1 MKWAIFTII
10 RWAWRALPLT
20 PARSVGDRWNE
31 GQNDGRMSGIGYWGH
46 RPVANRR
53 YSRWPIGATWVV
65 ALVAGMM
72 GLAPSARAQEGATGI
87 YRDRIEAHWFN
98 QGTDTN
104 SAFWYRLDFAGSK
117 REFVRV
123 DAVKGTREPA
133 FDHARVAK
141 ALTELLHHPIL
152 PDYLPVESL
161 EFAPDGGS
169 VLLHGT
175 GQNWSL
181 DLGSYTVSDQVAN
194 SDDGTRLQPLGQV
207 HPSAEGGEDTVIIL
221 MNHRA
226 QPVRVFWINT
236 EGEQVEYGA
245 LEPGE
250 RREQHT
256 FAGHVWLITSRSGR
270 HLGVFTATDKTS
282 QAVVEPDGTKTADT
296 DQKTPAPAGP
306 DYRSPDG
313 KWDAVVHH
321 HDLYLREV
329 ATGTEWA
336 LTTNATATQ
345 TYARDEEFARSIDMD
360 YDHADPKEATP
371 EVYWSPDSSKLVA
384 MCLKPGT
391 KRRVYLI
398 ESSPEDQ
405 VQPELASYP
414 YLKPGDDV
422 PIRKPHLFDVA
433 ARREIPVA
441 DTLFSNPWSTDD
453 LRWSADSGR
462 FTFVYNQ
469 RGHQVLRILA
479 VDATNGTVQAIVD
492 EQSPTFICYSSKY
505 FAEYLDDTGEI
516 IWMSE
521 RDGWNHLYLYDAK
534 TGAVKNQIT
543 KGEWVVRK
551 VVKVDRDARQI
562 WFEAGG
568 IRPGQDPYY
577 LHLCRVNFDGTGLT
591 VLTEGDGTHTEEF
604 SPDRRWFIDTWSRVD
619 CPPVN
624 ELRRSSDGHLMCRLE
639 QADVTE
645 WLKAGGRFPE
655 RFVAKGR
662 DGVTDIYGVIWW
674 PSDRKWFKQ
683 YPVIEDIYAGPQD
696 SFVPK
701 NFHARYFNQR
711 LANRGYVV
719 VQMDG
724 QGTSNRSKKFHD
736 YCWQNLADA
745 GFPDRIA
752 WIRAA
757 AAQHHGLD
765 LTRVGIYG
773 TSAGGQ
779 DALRGLLDHG
789 DFYRAGVA
797 DSGCHDNRMDKI
809 WWNEQWMGWPVG
821 EAYVRSSNVVDA
833 HKLHSALLL
842 MYGEMDRN
850 VDPASTMQVVNALI
864 KANKN
869 FDLLAVPGA
878 GHGIMSLP
886 YGQARLEDFFARH
899 FLGKT
904 AEGAGFAY

>member
-1 MKWAIFTII
+1 MLSSIISRGLGACRVAAI
-10 RWAWRALPLT
+10 LVLT
-20 PARSVGDRWNE
+20 
-31 GQNDGRMSGIGYWGH
+31 
-46 RPVANRR
+46 
-53 YSRWPIGATWVV
+53 
-65 ALVAGMM
+65 LF
-72 GLAPSARAQEGATGI
+72 APPARAQEGAAGI
-87 YRDRIEAHWFN
+87 YRDRIEPHWFN
-98 QGTDTN
+98 QGPDTN
-104 SAFWYRLDFAGSK
+104 SAFWYRLDFAGGR

-123 DAVKGTREPA
+123 DALAGMRQPA
-133 FDHARVAK
+133 FDHRRVAR
-141 ALTELLHHPIL
+141 ALTELLHHPIQ

-161 EFAPDGGS
+161 EFSPDGGT
-169 VLLHGT
+169 VRLHGT
-175 GQNWSL
+175 GEDWSL
-181 DLGSYTVSDQVAN
+181 DLASYTVSDQAAN
-194 SDDGTRLQPLGQV
+194 PDDGTRLVPRDQV
-207 HPSAEGGEDTVIIL
+207 HASADGGADTMIIL
-221 MNHRA
+221 VNQRPE
-226 QPVRVFWINT
+226 PVRVYWVNP
-236 EGEQVEYGA
+236 EGEPVEYGR

-256 FAGHVWLITSRSGR
+256 FAGHVWLITSLSGR
-270 HLGVFTATDKTS
+270 HLGVFTAADKTS
-282 QAVVEPDGTKTADT
+282 QAVVGVDGNKVADT
-296 DQKTPAPAGP
+296 SQSTPAATAAAP

-313 KWDAVVHH
+313 RWDAVVHQH
-321 HDLYLREV
+321 NLSLREV
-329 ATGTEWA
+329 ATGKEWP
-336 LTTNATATQ
+336 LTTRATETN
-345 TYARDEEFARSIDMD
+345 TYARNEEFTRSIDMD
-360 YDHADPKEATP
+360 YDRPDPKDPTP

-384 MCLKPGT
+384 MCLQPGT

-405 VQPELASYP
+405 LQPKLESYP

-441 DTLFSNPWSTDD
+441 DTLFPNPWSIDD
-453 LRWSADSGR
+453 LRWRADSGR

-479 VDATNGTVQAIVD
+479 VAATNGAVSAVVD

-505 FAEYLDDTGEI
+505 FAEYLDDPGEI

-521 RDGWNHLYLYDAK
+521 RDGWNHLYLYDAQ
-534 TGAVKNQIT
+534 TGVVKNQIT
-543 KGEWVVRK
+543 KGEWVVRN
-551 VVKVDRDARQI
+551 VVRVDREHRQV
-562 WFEAGG
+562 WFAAGG

-624 ELRRSSDGHLMCRLE
+624 ELRRSADGRLVCRLE
-639 QADVTE
+639 QADVRE
-645 WLKAGGRFPE
+645 WERAGGRLPE
-655 RFVAKGR
+655 RFVARGR
-662 DGVTDIYGVIWW
+662 DGVTDIYGVIWR
-674 PSDRKWFKQ
+674 PQDFHRFKK

-696 SFVPK
+696 AFAPK

-711 LANRGYVV
+711 LANRGFIV

-757 AAQHHGLD
+757 AARYPALD

-809 WWNEQWMGWPVG
+809 WWNEQWLGWPVDD
-821 EAYVRSSNVVDA
+821 AYVRSSNVVDA
-833 HKLHSALLL
+833 PKLHSALLL

-864 KANKN
+864 KAGKN
-869 FDLLAVPGA
+869 FELLAVPGA
-878 GHGIMSLP
+878 GHGILSLP
-886 YGQARLEDFFARH
+886 YGKLRLEDFFERH
-899 FLGKT
+899 LQGKPD
-904 AEGAGFAY
+904 AGAGFAR